1 VVAAETVVD
10 SSRTLS
16 IEEIMRALAL
26 IALLA
31 APVAAHAQAPA
42 KASVPA
48 TEGAAGNEELARQHF
63 QLGRAQYE
71 SGQFRDAAASF
82 ERAHELSQRE
92 MLWYNIYLAY
102 RDVGDNAKAATALRN
117 YLTRVEQVE
126 NRAQLEA
133 RLANLDRLVQQE
145 QERAKQ
151 EQANEQAAADQ
162 QVQTEAEASD
172 SRAAV
177 DAASADPSEPAASP
191 SIVPYVLMGVGGA
204 MMVGGVVTGL
214 MASSK
219 HGELE
224 EQCPDSPCDPSLQDL
239 ADEGQTLALTAD
251 ILLFGGLAVAATG
264 GVLWF
269 LDRGSARSDEPVA
282 ASMSCGLR
290 GCGARVRMSF

>member
-1 VVAAETVVD
+1 
-10 SSRTLS
+10 
-16 IEEIMRALAL
+16 MRALAL

-31 APVAAHAQAPA
+31 APVVTHAQAPA

-48 TEGAAGNEELARQHF
+48 EGAAGNEELARQHF

-82 ERAHELSQRE
+82 ERAHALSQRE
-92 MLWYNIYLAY
+92 VLWYNIYLAY
-102 RDVGDNAKAATALRN
+102 RDVGDNANAATALRN

-126 NRAQLEA
+126 NRAHLEA
-133 RLANLDRLVQQE
+133 RLASLDRLVQQE

-151 EQANEQAAADQ
+151 EQADVQATADR
-162 QVQTEAEASD
+162 QTETEASD

-177 DAASADPSEPAASP
+177 DAASGDPEPAASP

-264 GVLWF
+264 GMLWF

-282 ASMSCGLR
+282 ASLTCGLR
-290 GCGARVRMSF
+290 TCGARVRMSF